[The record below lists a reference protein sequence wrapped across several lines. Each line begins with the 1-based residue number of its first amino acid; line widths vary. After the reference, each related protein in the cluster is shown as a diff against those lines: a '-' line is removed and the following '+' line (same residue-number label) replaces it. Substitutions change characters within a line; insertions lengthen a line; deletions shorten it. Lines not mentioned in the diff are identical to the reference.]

1 MVKSMFAAVAG
12 MRTHQQKMDVIGNN
26 IANVNT
32 YGYKKARMTFKDQFY
47 TTLNSAS
54 DPNGERGGTNP
65 SQVGYGSSVG
75 SVDID
80 FSSSG
85 SEPTNDSSDVMI
97 DGNGFYMV
105 GAKHENGYAS
115 TSNVGDLQGYKGPTD
130 NLKDLKFTRGGTFK
144 FGSDGFL
151 TDTKGNVVYGYLNYN
166 YTDPSGTPNYTVQAN
181 DGKTLPTGVAVG
193 DKVMEAVRMPLVR
206 MNSDG
211 TIWKGTDGK
220 GAPEFRFND
229 SSTPPTPPTDGTYY
243 APIQSKSIN
252 FGEDGVVTATF
263 GDKPITIGRIA
274 VADVPNQNAMVN
286 MGGSYYQAAGNTG
299 VITASTPGTGGAGKV
314 QSGFR
319 EMSNV
324 DLSQEMA
331 DMITT
336 ERGFQANTKIIT
348 VTDEMLQE
356 LINMKR

>member
-54 DPNGERGGTNP
+54 DPNGQNGGTNP
-65 SQVGYGSSVG
+65 SQVGYGSAVG
-75 SVDID
+75 SVDVD

-85 SEPTNDSSDVMI
+85 SEPTNDPADVMI
-97 DGNGFYMV
+97 NGNGFYMV

-115 TSNVGDLQGYKGPTD
+115 TSNVGQLTGYNGPKDNPADLQ
-130 NLKDLKFTRGGTFK
+130 FTRGGHFT
-144 FGSDGFL
+144 FGSDGYL
-151 TDTKGNVVYGYLNYN
+151 TDTQGNVIYGYINYN
-166 YTDPSGTPNYTVQAN
+166 YTDPSGKPSYLAHGTADDPLTH
-181 DGKTLPTGVAVG
+181 GKVEGQ
-193 DKVMEAVRMPLVR
+193 KVLEAVRIPLVR
-206 MNSDG
+206 MNADG
-211 TIWKGTDGK
+211 SIWRGADGK
-220 GAPEFRFND
+220 GAPVFRFND
-229 SSTPPTPPTDGTYY
+229 SSTPPQDPGDGTYY
-243 APIQSKSIN
+243 APMQVKDVS
-252 FGEDGVVTATF
+252 FGDDGVVTANF
-263 GDKPITIGRIA
+263 DDKPITIGRIA

-286 MGGSYYQAAGNTG
+286 QGGSYYQAAGNTG
-299 VITASTPGTGGAGKV
+299 VITASTPGTGGTGKV
-314 QSGFR
+314 MSSAR

-348 VTDEMLQE
+348 VTDEMLQD

>member
-54 DPNGERGGTNP
+54 DPNGQRGGTNP

-75 SVDID
+75 SVDVD

-85 SEPTNDSSDVMI
+85 SEPTNDPSDVMI
-97 DGNGFYMV
+97 SGNGFYMV
-105 GAKHENGYAS
+105 GAKHEQGYAP
-115 TSNVGDLQGYKGPTD
+115 TSNAGVTGYDGPKDSPGDL
-130 NLKDLKFTRGGTFK
+130 LFTRGGKFA
-144 FGSDGFL
+144 FGSDGYL
-151 TDTKGNVVYGYLNYN
+151 TDSEGNVVYGYLNYN
-166 YTDPSGTPNYTVQAN
+166 YQDPSAEPDYTVKAN
-181 DGKTLPTGVAVG
+181 GENLTPPKAEGQTVV
-193 DKVMEAVRMPLVR
+193 EAIRKPLVR
-206 MNSDG
+206 MTSDG
-211 TIWKGTDGK
+211 SIYKDAAGK
-220 GAPEFRFND
+220 MEIRFND
-229 SSTPPTPPTDGTYY
+229 SSNPPTKPDKGYY
-243 APIQSKSIN
+243 APVELQSIG
-252 FGEDGVVTATF
+252 FGKDGKVTAKF
-263 GDKPITIGRIA
+263 NDVPIVIGRIA

-286 MGGSYYQAAGNTG
+286 MGGSYYQAMGNTG
-299 VITASTPGTGGAGKV
+299 VITASTPGSGSTGQV

-348 VTDEMLQE
+348 VTDEMLQD